1 MLLQVTC
8 VINIENW
15 SKWLLDDPVY
25 YIKYGAFRP
34 SESSEFF
41 LIKQTNVSCVPWER
55 EVFFYFSYKSESRR
69 RVFIST
75 KSQWYKGVTSHFY
88 FLLFHNIFVST
99 FPFPQYI
106 CFHFSFST
114 IYLFP
119 LFSVPRARSVP
130 QPPRSCCCGKWWRWQ
145 VPVYHCFFATILFC
159 IKPMVMT
166 GD

>member
-1 MLLQVTC
+1 MLV
-8 VINIENW
+8 V
-15 SKWLLDDPVY
+15 
-25 YIKYGAFRP
+25 FH
-34 SESSEFF
+34 
-41 LIKQTNVSCVPWER
+41 ER
-55 EVFFYFSYKSESRR
+55 ERSSFTFHINQKVEEGFSFQPKVNDTKVSLVTSTFYFSTIY
-69 RVFIST
+69 
-75 KSQWYKGVTSHFY
+75 
-88 FLLFHNIFVST
+88 LFPLFSV
-99 FPFPQYI
+99 PQYI
-106 CFHFSFST
+106 CFHFSFSTIYFFSLFSVPQYICFHFSFPAIYLFHFSFST